1 MSCSLEIFRPHG
13 RKNKSPGRATPVCRP
28 SQRDVRQNVCYY
40 FCSPAE
46 KINNRRLLVGTS
58 TRHYPA
64 LPRHCPALPGITWN
78 LLVSVLL
85 ASRRLGFWLQ
95 LSSTGQSGSPQP
107 KRFQKVSSP
116 IGGFN
121 SREKS
126 GQSPKAI
133 QAGSP
138 KKSIFSQK

>member
-1 MSCSLEIFRPHG
+1 LSCSLEIFRPHG

-85 ASRRLGFWLQ
+85 ASRRLGFWLH
-95 LSSTGQSGSPQP
+95 LSLQATGADPDRNLATRPTEKFPIELRQRLRSGNLS
-107 KRFQKVSSP
+107 
-116 IGGFN
+116 GGRTWLRRN
-121 SREKS
+121 
-126 GQSPKAI
+126 GA
-133 QAGSP
+133 
-138 KKSIFSQK
+138 